1 MLAESVANN
10 KENLP
15 VRVMFQDEARFGRM
29 SDPRRCWA
37 PWPLRPLVKKALIR
51 EYVYAYAAVTP
62 ADGQLDWM
70 LGSKMDT
77 PTMNVFLRQVSQ
89 NCPEEFVVMVLD
101 GAPSHRSAQ
110 LEIPENMV
118 LLRLPPYSPE
128 LNPAERL
135 WDELREKEFA
145 NKVFDSLDSA
155 VAQLAL
161 GMWRLESSPAAL
173 QSLTGWDWILESS

>member
-1 MLAESVANN
+1 MAETITNN
-10 KENLP
+10 TENLP
-15 VRVMFQDEARFGRM
+15 VRLMFQDEARFGRL

-70 LGSKMDT
+70 LGSRMNT
-77 PTMNVFLRQVSQ
+77 VTMNVFLRQVSQ
-89 NCPEEFVVMVLD
+89 RHCEEFVVMVLD
-101 GAPSHRSAQ
+101 GAPSHRSVQ
-110 LEIPENMV
+110 LEIPENMT

-128 LNPAERL
+128 LNPVEHL

-155 VAQLAL
+155 IAQLAL

-173 QSLTGWDWILESS
+173 QSLTGWEWILKSS

>member
-1 MLAESVANN
+1 
-10 KENLP
+10 
-15 VRVMFQDEARFGRM
+15 MFQDEARFGRL

-37 PWPLRPLVKKALIR
+37 PWPQRPLVKKALIR

-62 ADGQLDWM
+62 ADGQLEWM

-77 PTMNVFLRQVSQ
+77 MTMNVFLQQVSAHHSS
-89 NCPEEFVVMVLD
+89 EFVVMVLD

-128 LNPAERL
+128 LNPVEL
-135 WDELREKEFA
+135 VWDELREKEFA

-155 VAQLAL
+155 IAQLAL
-161 GMWRLESSPAAL
+161 GMWRMENSRAAL
-173 QSLTGWDWILESS
+173 QSLTGWKWSSGISLMMA